1 MERESQLK
9 SASAEQTVEKGKEVK
24 EASGERWR
32 WQSLASL
39 RSKVQATRRMPPK
52 RGGGPHPQARVGAVP
67 PLRTIAL
74 KARLLARRRPRRA
87 SAEACA
93 ERSGRRRP
101 PCAANGAKGPVRRQ
115 LGAKAQLFRQAAL
128 HLQKTGHRSIKI
140 KHGSPSEQC
149 SKGLPCFIG

>member
-24 EASGERWR
+24 EASGEKLAVAKPCIFAR
-32 WQSLASL
+32 QSAGHAANAA
-39 RSKVQATRRMPPK
+39 KKGWGTAP
-52 RGGGPHPQARVGAVP
+52 AGACGSGAP

-115 LGAKAQLFRQAAL
+115 LFRQAAL
-128 HLQKTGHRSIKI
+128 HLQKTGHRRIKI